1 MSIGSLTGVN
11 TTSDIPSGA
20 AATGSTDMGED
31 TFLRLL
37 TTQLQ
42 NQDPTNPV
50 SNEQFV
56 AQLAQF
62 SQLEQLQG
70 LSSQMDALYLVNAS
84 MNNAAMTNL
93 LGQTVVARGDR
104 FHYDGQGD
112 QELIFD
118 ASGAATDATVTVR
131 DADGN
136 VVYSEDIGAL
146 SDGEGSWTWDGR
158 GLNGQQLPEGEYT
171 FTVAA
176 TDGDGDA
183 VDVTTMVRG
192 VVDEMDFSTGS
203 ASPSIDGVRIDM
215 ADILRL
221 DNGDGAGA

>member
-11 TTSDIPSGA
+11 TTQDVPTGA
-20 AATGSTDMGED
+20 SVTGSTELGED
-31 TFLRLL
+31 VFLRLL
-37 TTQLQ
+37 VTQLQ

-70 LSSQMDALYLVNAS
+70 LSGQMDDLTMLNAS

-93 LGQTVVARGDR
+93 LGQTVVARGDT
-104 FHYDGQGD
+104 FHYDGDGGQT
-112 QELIFD
+112 LLWD
-118 ASGAATDATVTVR
+118 ASGAAAEATVTVR

-136 VVYSEDIGAL
+136 VVYSEEIGAL
-146 SDGEGSWTWDGR
+146 GSGEGSWTWDGR
-158 GLNGQQLPEGEYT
+158 GLDGQPMPEGDYT

-176 TDGDGDA
+176 FDGEGSE
-183 VDVTTMVRG
+183 VEVTELVRG
-192 VVDEMDFSTGS
+192 VVDSMDFASGS
-203 ASPSIDGVRIDM
+203 ASPTIDGVPIDM
-215 ADILRL
+215 AAIVRL
-221 DNGDGAGA
+221 DDREEGA

>member
-11 TTSDIPSGA
+11 TTQDVPSA
-20 AATGSTDMGED
+20 APVTGSSDLGED

-37 TTQLQ
+37 VTQLQ

-70 LSSQMDALYLVNAS
+70 LGGKLDSLTMLNAS

-93 LGQTVVARGDR
+93 LGQTVVARGDT
-104 FHYDGQGD
+104 FHYDGEGGQT
-112 QELIFD
+112 LLWD
-118 ASGAATDATVTVR
+118 ASGAATEATVTVR

-136 VVYSEDIGAL
+136 VVYSEEIGAL
-146 SDGEGSWTWDGR
+146 TSGEGSWTWDGR
-158 GLNGQQLPEGEYT
+158 GLDGEQLPAGDYT

-176 TDGDGDA
+176 FDGEGSEVEVA
-183 VDVTTMVRG
+183 ELVRG
-192 VVDEMDFSTGS
+192 VVDSMDFQSGS
-203 ASPSIDGVRIDM
+203 ASPTIDGVPVDM
-215 ADILRL
+215 ASILRL
-221 DNGDGAGA
+221 DRGEGA